1 MVWHAQGSTG
11 AAFGGR
17 PPPAA
22 AGGLALG
29 STSGRQRPCAT
40 AARKFRRCLG
50 SNPCLPT
57 SAARSRVRSVLD
69 TQAMAGA
76 REAGCIEPRSGP
88 AAAFPLDTCVAASPS
103 RGCKVSAAPRQQSVC
118 AHAARC
124 RVRCVLDTQPMAWQL
139 PQIGGC
145 VEPRRGLAWPSRAE
159 QLPPLAAS
167 ATVGQGQDDIC
178 ADSMQMHSF
187 RRSCRWYACGVRD
200 PAAPPGV
207 GAIAG
212 VASGLHVP
220 KASGSLV
227 QCWHSR
233 PAAGPQVGEHT
244 LLPSSC
250 YGKEVVPQAPGCPR
264 EHVVH
269 GQTCTAAADRSP
281 GHPACDV
288 SRKHTPF
295 PFCSSRQLPVHM
307 HESQRCVSLRRLPLC
322 MQAHRLPR
330 DLRYRLEQA
339 RMRQMCGAQHS
350 ANVHVRK
357 PESSPGSSIA
367 AAAVGERSLLSHWQE
382 GIMTQPSA
390 HDRRPAPSCTS
401 RTGPGEAAS
410 GMLAHALHPQRHD
423 SGLADSCPW
432 PLLMIGLGLCKRCR
446 GSRRNAASC
455 RQHLRLMLAMST
467 PGTCA
472 G

>member
-1 MVWHAQGSTG
+1 MSVVWHAQGSTR

-29 STSGRQRPCAT
+29 STFGRQRPCN
-40 AARKFRRCLG
+40 RGEKFRRCLG

-76 REAGCIEPRSGP
+76 REAGCVEPRSGP
-88 AAAFPLDTCVAASPS
+88 AAAFPLDPCVAASPS

-167 ATVGQGQDDIC
+167 ATVGQGQDAIC
-178 ADSMQMHSF
+178 VDSMQMHSF

-212 VASGLHVP
+212 VAGGLHVP

-250 YGKEVVPQAPGCPR
+250 YGQEVVPQAPGCPR

-269 GQTCTAAADRSP
+269 GQTCTAAAGRSP
-281 GHPACDV
+281 GHPV
-288 SRKHTPF
+288 MS
-295 PFCSSRQLPVHM
+295 LP
-307 HESQRCVSLRRLPLC
+307 SRRL
-322 MQAHRLPR
+322 
-330 DLRYRLEQA
+330 
-339 RMRQMCGAQHS
+339 
-350 ANVHVRK
+350 
-357 PESSPGSSIA
+357 SPFA
-367 AAAVGERSLLSHWQE
+367 A
-382 GIMTQPSA
+382 
-390 HDRRPAPSCTS
+390 
-401 RTGPGEAAS
+401 
-410 GMLAHALHPQRHD
+410 
-423 SGLADSCPW
+423 
-432 PLLMIGLGLCKRCR
+432 R
-446 GSRRNAASC
+446 GSYLCTCMSRRGASRCADC
-455 RQHLRLMLAMST
+455 RSACRLIVFR
-467 PGTCA
+467 GTCA
-472 G
+472 TGSSRPACVKCAERNTLPMCTFASQSLCQDRASQPRRSGSGPCSLIGKKGS